1 MKGGTIYSKVKSQ
14 FSLSAEGPVMA
25 GLRTVRTLHEGDMRT
40 VDLSDLWLIIR
51 ESFWR
56 APCFIFQTSSYILW
70 NIFGNPEFELL
81 NSPL

>member
-40 VDLSDLWLIIR
+40 VDLSDL
-51 ESFWR
+51 
-56 APCFIFQTSSYILW
+56 
-70 NIFGNPEFELL
+70 
-81 NSPL
+81 